1 MSEQPHE
8 SVSSMT
14 EARLRELHLY
24 KELLSNEEVRDRY
37 TLLRLSGASP
47 DQARRWRH
55 WSPNHFQM
63 MIDYLCNPVPLAERL
78 ENNRLGL
85 SEEGKKSVAVA

>member
-8 SVSSMT
+8 SVADMS

-24 KELLSNEEVRDRY
+24 KELLTNDEARERY
-37 TLLRLSGASP
+37 ALLRLSGASP
-47 DQARRWRH
+47 DQARRWRY

-63 MIDYLCNPVPLAERL
+63 MLDYLLNPPDPQPELPGLKLAEL
-78 ENNRLGL
+78 T
-85 SEEGKKSVAVA
+85 A